1 MRFLSMLA
9 ALVVAT
15 PALAVDVFSIG
26 SGQYEIVQET
36 GISYSQ
42 DARQADA
49 ARYCK
54 KRGRAMQVLVDLDSL
69 RFVCVRRG

>member
-1 MRFLSMLA
+1 MRSVWTMA

-15 PALAVDVFSIG
+15 PALAVDVFAIG
-26 SGQYEIVQET
+26 QGQYEIVQET
-36 GISYSQ
+36 GFSYTQ

-54 KRGRAMQVLVDLDSL
+54 KRGRAMQVIADLDSL
-69 RFVCVRRG
+69 RFACVRRG